1 MGRDRVSQI
10 PAYTIRPAEPGDQ
23 GYVTSTWAR
32 SLKRTVAFRRIP
44 ADRYQHTVP
53 REIDQILD
61 RADTRVLVADA
72 GHDRL
77 LGWICAT
84 PIPPSVLTLHYVY
97 VRQEHAET
105 PLRRHGIGR
114 ALVAAAKDAGG
125 LRTPSSIVYTYRG
138 PDERALLATQM
149 GTYLPVGRFLL

>member
-1 MGRDRVSQI
+1 MI
-10 PAYTIRPAEPGDQ
+10 PPYTIRHAVAGDQ

-32 SLKRTVAFRRIP
+32 SLKRTQSYRHTSAQ
-44 ADRYQHTVP
+44 RYQQLVP

-61 RADTRVLVADA
+61 RDDTHVLVADA
-72 GHDRL
+72 GDDRI

-84 PIPPSVLTLHYVY
+84 PIPPSILTLHYVY
-97 VRQEHAET
+97 VRQEHQDT
-105 PLRRHGIGR
+105 PIRRHGIGR
-114 ALVAAAKDAGG
+114 ALVEAAQRAGA

-138 PDERALLATQM
+138 PDAQALLATQM